1 MLPIPFMC
9 AIVVTVVID
18 VVPLYALCVS
28 VDEDMKP
35 GHGGII
41 KTVRNGFM
49 MA

>member
-1 MLPIPFMC
+1 MMGFMLF
-9 AIVVTVVID
+9 
-18 VVPLYALCVS
+18 LYMLYVS
-28 VDEDMKP
+28 VDEDMEP